1 LISNDFD
8 LLGLGD
14 NPGYVLKKPR
24 AEVIT
29 AADLMPTVLRKI
41 ESGEPPTRWFVDDV
55 PWGRYWFE
63 PSKLIVVGGPTGGAK
78 TALMVDTTFRAMA
91 RNPAIRV
98 TIANVED
105 TDEDLLLRGIASHT
119 RTPIDQLRDR
129 RGTHLTP
136 ERCASIQESLGEIGP
151 RLQIVRRPFTVERA
165 VAAARDFNAN
175 VAIFDYL
182 QELRLEDRDGDVQDN
197 VRRIM
202 PQLRALADTGTCVIV
217 TAALSREGLKHI
229 RERSGKHDYH
239 ELDTAIY
246 RDASQIEHSMDE
258 GFCLIPARGATV
270 VRVAGQDYTSVPTEL
285 YHVKT
290 RTGQRE
296 HVPLLFDGRYQA
308 FTRAEQAA
316 STGAPSASSRSA
328 EGGGRQPRG
337 KPNESK
343 TRAKGASDA
352 HWI

>member
-1 LISNDFD
+1 MSKDFD
-8 LLGLGD
+8 LLSLGD
-14 NPGYVLKKPR
+14 GSGYVLKKPR

-29 AADLMPTVLRKI
+29 AAELMPAVLGRI
-41 ESGEPPTRWFVDDV
+41 EAREPPTRWFVDDV

-63 PSKLIVVGGPTGGAK
+63 PSQLVVVGGPTGGAK
-78 TALMVDTTFRAMA
+78 TALMVDTAFRALA
-91 RNPAIRV
+91 RNPSIRV

-105 TDEDLLLRGIASHT
+105 TAEDLLLRGIASQT
-119 RTPIDQLRDR
+119 RTPIDELRDR
-129 RGTHLTP
+129 QGSHLTP
-136 ERCASIQESLGEIGP
+136 EWCASIQESLGAIGP

-165 VAAARDFNAN
+165 IAAARDFSAS

-182 QELRLEDRDGDVQDN
+182 QELRLEERDGDVQDN

-202 PQLRALADTGTCVIV
+202 PQLRALADTGTCVVV

-258 GFCLIPARGATV
+258 GFCLIPARGAAV
-270 VRVAGQDYTSVPTEL
+270 VRVAGQDYTPVPTEL

-308 FTRAEQAA
+308 FARAERGASRGSLPPATRSTPGADRQA
-316 STGAPSASSRSA
+316 G
-328 EGGGRQPRG
+328 G
-337 KPNESK
+337 KPNDSK
-343 TRAKGASDA
+343 TRAKGKSDG